1 MSALALYDVLA
12 DIPDPRSRHGR
23 RHPLAAMLGLITLG
37 ILLGHQGPE
46 AIAQMGRDYGVSLA
60 HALGFRRKKTPSKST
75 LSRFLRVLDV
85 AAVEAALSRWIESR
99 LPADANVFSLD
110 GKTLRGSKD
119 GSTLGQ
125 HLVSAYVP
133 HVQAVLGQVRVDAKT
148 NEHKAAL
155 QLLGILPVKG
165 RVVLGDAIFCQRDVC
180 ADIVDSGGDYVFPA
194 KDNQKG
200 LATDVAA
207 GFAFEATAF
216 SPRRQ
221 RYTTAPTAGGDDR
234 EETWAAGETNPADDD
249 AVDVAPPVAG
259 AGARF

>member
-12 DIPDPRSRHGR
+12 DLPDPRGR
-23 RHPLAAMLGLITLG
+23 QGIRHPFAAMIGLITLG
-37 ILLGHQGPE
+37 LLLGHQGPE
-46 AIAQMGRDYGVSLA
+46 AIAQMGRDYGVALA

-99 LPADANVFSLD
+99 LPADANAFSLD
-110 GKTLRGSKD
+110 GKTLRGSRD
-119 GSTLGQ
+119 GDLPGQ

-133 HVQAVLGQVRVDAKT
+133 HVQAVLGQLRVDAKT

-155 QLLGILPVKG
+155 QLLGILPVNG
-165 RVVLGDAIFCQRDVC
+165 RVVVGDAIFCQRDICEKVI
-180 ADIVDSGGDYVFPA
+180 DRGGDYVFPA

-216 SPRRQ
+216 SPRWQ
-221 RYTTAPTAGGDDR
+221 AYAPAGAEGGDDR
-234 EETWAAGETNPADDD
+234 ETPWAVGKADAADDD
-249 AVDVAPPVAG
+249 AVDATPTLAG
-259 AGARF
+259 AGAGL